1 MIGSEFGARLR
12 RLRGDRGLSLS
23 ELARRSGVDKGWLS
37 HIEAGEGKN
46 PSAALLVALAAA
58 LDVTVTALSGT
69 ARTTLPL
76 PLLDPAEAAV
86 LELFGALRM
95 PDPLGFLMDVARL
108 DLVGQGTLAA
118 LARSMAAD
126 QQVRGRPKRMPARI
140 LGDALRRGAAGA
152 DDATHLLPIVS
163 RPVREEPDYGCPGWA
178 WDNMRYPASG

>member
-12 RLRGDRGLSLS
+12 QLRVDRGLSLS

-46 PSAALLVALAAA
+46 PSAATLAALAAA

-76 PLLDPAEAAV
+76 PMLDPTEAAV
-86 LELFGALRM
+86 LELFGALRV

-108 DLVGQGTLAA
+108 DLVGQGTIAA

-126 QQVRGRPKRMPARI
+126 QQGRGRPKQPSARI
-140 LGDALRRGAAGA
+140 LGDELRRRPAGA
-152 DDATHLLPIVS
+152 DDATHLLPLVA
-163 RPVREEPDYGCPGWA
+163 RPLREEPD
-178 WDNMRYPASG
+178 